1 MYSYILQL
9 IGIRMYSECK
19 SKVALE
25 MMWFPREI
33 ESVTPKSV
41 IINFVDFRCSY
52 GETRELKHSVLEEL
66 KMKFQHCVKNQCQVA
81 AGPIHM
87 AG

>member
-1 MYSYILQL
+1 MYSCILQL

-25 MMWFPREI
+25 IPRET

-41 IINFVDFRCSY
+41 IINFIDFRCSN

-66 KMKFQHCVKNQCQVA
+66 KMKFQSILHCVKNQCQVA